1 MTAAPGAAPLRPAA
15 TPAVAMRG
23 IDKRFGAVHANRG
36 VDLTV
41 AAATVHGIVG
51 ENGAGKST
59 LMSILYGLERPA
71 AGTIEIDGRRVRIA
85 SARDAIALGIGM
97 VQQHFLLVE
106 TLSALDNVLLG
117 AEPDWRLGRARR
129 LVRARLDALVE
140 STGLAIDLDAP
151 VGTLAVGARQRVE
164 ILKALVRGAR
174 ILILDEPTAVLTPP
188 EAERLF
194 ATLRALKARGTTI
207 LLVTHKLQELQAL
220 ADAVTVLRGGRVVL
234 ACAIGATDLDGL
246 AEAMVGRRVHAGRD
260 VARDA
265 RRAAAAGAARPLL
278 LDARDLGWRDAQGIA
293 RLDAVSL
300 QLRAG
305 ELVGVAG
312 VAGNGQSELL
322 DVLAGLQAPARGTL
336 ALGGARFDAG
346 VWPDARR
353 LRRLGLAHVPE
364 DRHRRGLVLP
374 FAAWESAVLGQQW
387 RPRYQRHGWMRRRAM
402 RADTAAMMER
412 YDVRPRAVDLR
423 SAQFSGGNQQK
434 LVLARE
440 SWASP
445 AVLLVGQPTR
455 GVDIGAIES
464 IHARLRELADAGSAV
479 LVVSSDLDELL
490 ALADRV
496 LVMNGGRI
504 AGELAAADCSEAALG
519 RLMGGGVPAGPGAT
533 VQP

>member
-1 MTAAPGAAPLRPAA
+1 VGITKQFPGTL
-15 TPAVAMRG
+15 
-23 IDKRFGAVHANRG
+23 ANDH
-36 VDLTV
+36 VDLTIERREIH
-41 AAATVHGIVG
+41 ALLG

-59 LMSILYGLERPA
+59 LVKIIYGVLQPDS
-71 AGTIEIDGRRVRIA
+71 GTIAWQGERVRVENPGH
-85 SARDAIALGIGM
+85 ARRLGIGM
-97 VQQHFLLVE
+97 VFQHFSLFESLTVLENISLGLSEKKDRVGLRERIVEISTDYGLPVDPDRTVHDLSVGERQRIEIVRCLLQNPKLLVM
-106 TLSALDNVLLG
+106 
-117 AEPDWRLGRARR
+117 
-129 LVRARLDALVE
+129 
-140 STGLAIDLDAP
+140 
-151 VGTLAVGARQRVE
+151 
-164 ILKALVRGAR
+164 
-174 ILILDEPTAVLTPP
+174 DEPTSVLTPQ
-188 EAERLF
+188 EVDRLF
-194 ATLRALKARGTTI
+194 VTLRRLADEGCSI
-207 LLVTHKLQELQAL
+207 LYISHKLEEVRAL
-220 ADAVTVLRGGRVVL
+220 CHTATVMR
-234 ACAIGATDLDGL
+234 
-246 AEAMVGRRVHAGRD
+246 MGRRVASCVPAEKTAKELAEIMISAELSAPVRSD
-260 VARDA
+260 
-265 RRAAAAGAARPLL
+265 RRAASGRPRLVLDRLTVRSPQPFGTDLKDISLTVAG
-278 LDARDLGWRDAQGIA
+278 GEIVGI
-293 RLDAVSL
+293 
-300 QLRAG
+300 
-305 ELVGVAG
+305 AG

-346 VWPDARR
+346 AWPDARR

-464 IHARLRELADAGSAV
+464 IHARLRALADAGSAV